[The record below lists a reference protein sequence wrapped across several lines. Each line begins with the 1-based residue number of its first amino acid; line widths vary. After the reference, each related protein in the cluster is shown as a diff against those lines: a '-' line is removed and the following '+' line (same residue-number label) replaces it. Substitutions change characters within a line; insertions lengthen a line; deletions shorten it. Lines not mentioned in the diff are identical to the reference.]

1 MDSFFWVDCCPLEIL
16 HTISDDVLFQDLD
29 SGHSISQAFLKIL
42 EALNHFVS
50 RLWNDSLA
58 GSELCKVLSSSGF
71 AVGVSKNEGVA
82 SMY

>member
-42 EALNHFVS
+42 EAKQREAIWLTN
-50 RLWNDSLA
+50 
-58 GSELCKVLSSSGF
+58 CKRYEKR
-71 AVGVSKNEGVA
+71 KNNT
-82 SMY
+82 S